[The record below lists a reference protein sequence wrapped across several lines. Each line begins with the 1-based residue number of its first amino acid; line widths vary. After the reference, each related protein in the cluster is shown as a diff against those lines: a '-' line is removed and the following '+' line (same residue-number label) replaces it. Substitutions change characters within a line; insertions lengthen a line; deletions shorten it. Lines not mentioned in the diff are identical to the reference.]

1 MLFMKRKTGEFHF
14 TPEQE
19 ACLARCRE
27 LTNDELRIL
36 NGGGSYKGMPSYV
49 QMQQGL
55 SDDSSNNDSSSSSG
69 TSKGHHGMPSEV
81 EAMLEHSGS
90 SSATETSSNA
100 GQTTVISVTYPAQP
114 ATQPSAPKP
123 TESTFAA
130 NHGTVSASGS
140 GSTNHSSSSA
150 SSSTN
155 NSSSSASTE
164 SGLSGNGSEPFPKP
178 YAGAYE
184 HGSYAEGQR
193 ADAEQ
198 GTQDEQAEQVPQAD
212 SSEVQHKGVRGF
224 FKRMFGNGG
233 KKTVHTFG
241 ATVGASCLPVGISI
255 GAGWYIN
262 PRNDNL
268 YELSQK
274 LSRKKTPL
282 RTLIGGIL
290 IACNIE
296 ELGMYGSAEC
306 GIAAG
311 ESLSFGCEQGRYSSI
326 ENMQGFSTSTG
337 ASYTC
342 GPISGGFDEVY
353 NLNGDSIG
361 QTTSL
366 CCGIGIP
373 QIKLEAHHRWGAT
386 GTVELFGAS

>member
-1 MLFMKRKTGEFHF
+1 M
-14 TPEQE
+14 
-19 ACLARCRE
+19 
-27 LTNDELRIL
+27 
-36 NGGGSYKGMPSYV
+36 
-49 QMQQGL
+49 
-55 SDDSSNNDSSSSSG
+55 
-69 TSKGHHGMPSEV
+69 
-81 EAMLEHSGS
+81 
-90 SSATETSSNA
+90 
-100 GQTTVISVTYPAQP
+100 
-114 ATQPSAPKP
+114 
-123 TESTFAA
+123 
-130 NHGTVSASGS
+130 
-140 GSTNHSSSSA
+140 
-150 SSSTN
+150 
-155 NSSSSASTE
+155 
-164 SGLSGNGSEPFPKP
+164 
-178 YAGAYE
+178 
-184 HGSYAEGQR
+184 
-193 ADAEQ
+193 
-198 GTQDEQAEQVPQAD
+198 
-212 SSEVQHKGVRGF
+212 
-224 FKRMFGNGG
+224 
-233 KKTVHTFG
+233 
-241 ATVGASCLPVGISI
+241 GASCLPVGISI

-282 RTLIGGIL
+282 RMLIGGIL